1 MTDRHIPST
10 NAGEPAPWAQRLLR
24 VGGVVLRYSL
34 VLFLVLFGALKW
46 TSKEAH
52 DIEAWV
58 VHSPF
63 VSWMHAAFGVQGGS
77 ELIGVIEL
85 TIGAMIA
92 SRRWS
97 PRTSA
102 YGSLGAAVMFLVTL
116 SFLFTTPDVGD
127 AQGFLMKDLTLFGA
141 ALWTAGEALSAAG
154 GDDAR
159 SHLSGSYKSAG
170 QPAVL

>member
-1 MTDRHIPST
+1 MTSQKT
-10 NAGEPAPWAQRLLR
+10 VSAEGGETATWAPRLLG
-24 VGGVVLRYSL
+24 VGGIVLRYSL

-52 DIEAWV
+52 DIESWV
-58 VHSPF
+58 VNSPF
-63 VSWMHAAFGVQGGS
+63 ISWVHHLFGVQGGS
-77 ELIGVIEL
+77 EFIGVIEL

-92 SRRWS
+92 ARRWS

-102 YGSLGAAVMFLVTL
+102 LGSLGAAVMFLTTL
-116 SFLFTTPDVGD
+116 SFLFTTSDVGD
-127 AQGFLMKDLTLFGA
+127 AEGFLMKDLTLFGA
-141 ALWTAGEALSAAG
+141 ALWTAGEALAAAG

-159 SHLSGSYKSAG
+159 SHLARSHRPGT

>member
-1 MTDRHIPST
+1 MTSDAIATADGRGTAAWS
-10 NAGEPAPWAQRLLR
+10 ERLLGIG
-24 VGGVVLRYSL
+24 GGVLRWSL

-46 TSKEAH
+46 TAKEAY

-63 VSWMHAAFGVQGGS
+63 VSWVHHLFGVQGGS

-92 SRRWS
+92 TRRWS

-102 YGSLGAAVMFLVTL
+102 LGSLGAALMFLVTL
-116 SFLFTTPDVGD
+116 SFL
-127 AQGFLMKDLTLFGA
+127 
-141 ALWTAGEALSAAG
+141 
-154 GDDAR
+154 
-159 SHLSGSYKSAG
+159 
-170 QPAVL
+170 